1 MQLTPKT
8 IAILKNF
15 YTINP
20 SILINPGNL
29 LETIATTES
38 IIAQAKVD
46 NEFPKKFGVYDISRL
61 LSSISL
67 FENEVDL
74 KISSKSITIIDG
86 KKTLEYSC
94 AAEKDLPSVPE
105 WPEFPEKVPV
115 HLTLTA
121 KDFQDIFKAMSVLG
135 LPELVIKG
143 DGKNL
148 TACGMDSENRIQDNY
163 TINVGTTNKT
173 FKAIFKL
180 DNINK
185 IFLTDYDIKMAI
197 IKNDNDDEYYV
208 AQFTAMTEDIKYIIA
223 MSANSE
229 L

>member
-1 MQLTPKT
+1 MKLTPKT

>member
-1 MQLTPKT
+1 MKLTPKT

-115 HLTLTA
+115 HLSLTA